1 MKETLYR
8 SVKLA
13 DGLMQMHLTVKMN
26 ATAITAQAANE
37 VKFAPNCQTPNKA
50 GFSTTDKFYSNS
62 HSDASTTHSASSEPG
77 SPLNIARAEVEEQF
91 VASMPPKAPRLR

>member
-26 ATAITAQAANE
+26 ATAISAQAANE
-37 VKFAPNCQTPNKA
+37 VKFAPNCHTPN
-50 GFSTTDKFYSNS
+50 
-62 HSDASTTHSASSEPG
+62 
-77 SPLNIARAEVEEQF
+77 
-91 VASMPPKAPRLR
+91 

>member
-13 DGLMQMHLTVKMN
+13 DGLMQMHLTVMMN
-26 ATAITAQAANE
+26 ATAITAQAAND

-50 GFSTTDKFYSNS
+50 GFPTSDEFYSNS
-62 HSDASTTHSASSEPG
+62 NSDASTTDSASSG
-77 SPLNIARAEVEEQF
+77 SSTPLKIACAEVEESF

>member
-1 MKETLYR
+1 MKEHLYR

-37 VKFAPNCQTPNKA
+37 IKFAPNCQTPTKA
-50 GFSTTDKFYSNS
+50 GFSTSDTFYSNS
-62 HSDASTTHSASSEPG
+62 HSDASTTDSASSGPS
-77 SPLNIARAEVEEQF
+77 SPLKIARAEVEESF
-91 VASMPPKAPRLR
+91 VARVPPKAPRLR